1 MSNTIELLE
10 TIGQSASLRYASAE
24 QLLHSL
30 DQVDA
35 PKELKG
41 AISSGDSSFLF
52 MGAGQNTMRAFQGTP
67 QITNA
72 VWREDDSAQLRE

>member
-10 TIGQSASLRYASAE
+10 TIGKSASLRYASAE

-30 DQVDA
+30 DQVNA

-41 AISSGDSSFLF
+41 AVSSGDSSFLF
-52 MGAGQNTMRAFQGTP
+52 RELGQNAMRAYQGAP

-72 VWREDDSAQLRE
+72 VWREDDSAEL

>member
-10 TIGQSASLRYASAE
+10 TIGKSASLRYASAE

-41 AISSGDSSFLF
+41 AVSSGDSSFLF
-52 MGAGQNTMRAFQGTP
+52 RELGKNAMHTSQGAP

-72 VWREDDSAQLRE
+72 VWREDNSAELL

>member
-10 TIGQSASLRYASAE
+10 TIGKSASLRYASAE

-30 DQVDA
+30 DQVNA
-35 PKELKG
+35 PEELKG
-41 AISSGDSSFLF
+41 AVSSGDSSFLF
-52 MGAGQNTMRAFQGTP
+52 REQGQKAMRAFQGAP

-72 VWREDDSAQLRE
+72 VWREDYSVEL